1 MSTGL
6 SKKDQASLERLRV
19 QRRYD
24 VVVRLGGL
32 FITRG
37 FKWGFFAYL
46 AYQGRLAIAAFAGKA
61 TLTGLIVSLGAN
73 ASVVIGASWSVSIG
87 IAIWV
92 FLERRLRKG
101 TVERLTLRIKE
112 LELSI
117 DRRRSSSQLTPRGDT
132 RPEDQT

>member
-1 MSTGL
+1 MTAL
-6 SKKDQASLERLRV
+6 SNKDRVGLERLRI

-24 VVVRLGGL
+24 LIVRLGGL
-32 FITRG
+32 AITRG
-37 FKWGFFAYL
+37 SKWGFFAYL
-46 AYQGRLAIAAFAGKA
+46 AYEARLAIVAFAGKA
-61 TLTGLIVSLGAN
+61 TLAGLIVSLGAN
-73 ASVVIGASWSVSIG
+73 ATIAIGASWAVSIG
-87 IAIWV
+87 VGIWV